1 MNAPGGLALSFANGQ
16 AAVTI
21 ERRALASIARLDHME
36 VTLPARR
43 GEESAPLTP
52 ERACLRRG
60 RLRTAVITVDAAGL
74 RGAFDEPRLAAEGI
88 EDLRLTLCDGYLLLR
103 ARATLAGRAAD
114 FTARATVVPTAG
126 RRLRLTIDDVRAYG
140 YLPAA
145 APLLGGALVAASPLG
160 ARGDD
165 RAPKRWNAE
174 LDALDLA
181 VYETFAAN
189 GWRLPDLSRARLIS
203 ATISTAGITL
213 AWSAD
218 TGRLPGEAA
227 EITATGAPRPI
238 AEAEDLLIAGET
250 EAALEAYRKAARVPE
265 TASEAS
271 RRVLEILV
279 SHPRT
284 FAEAAEHAARLSPS
298 GGATLLFAPALA
310 LARASIALERGEA
323 EAAAR
328 IYAEI
333 AAVAARA
340 EEEEDAH
347 LARLAAGR
355 AWLVAGR
362 VDEARP
368 LLETAVAAR
377 PEDTRAAE
385 LFAACKTDV
394 SARVLADS
402 PEAEQAA
409 QAMQATLALADEA
422 EAANRLDDAA
432 TALRRAL
439 ELATT
444 PDAARA
450 EIARRLAAICER
462 QGDDEGALAAL
473 RELLAGAPDD
483 ALVAPAWR
491 RIVELHARRGDPQ
504 AAARALIASADDT
517 RTGSSDEE
525 RGAALTAA
533 AEILRKRLGLPG
545 DAVMLLERA
554 IALAPRSAATLDV
567 LQTIAVEGSDWERL
581 ADVLERKIDAVAR
594 GPVEQTDLLVQL
606 GEVYDRQLQRADRA
620 RDTHE
625 RALHIDAQFR
635 PSLLWLARDAWVRG
649 DVPATTSLYGK
660 LAGLEG
666 PQGTSTRG
674 KRPSADDVAETHIR
688 LGLLAHRAGD
698 DGTAER
704 EAGRAL
710 AALPEHAG
718 ALDLLAEL
726 LEAQSR
732 HGDLADVLARRAGTG
747 LGQAARVEMA
757 HKRAVALERAGRL
770 GEAAAAWQP
779 LVELDAEALPALRR
793 LADAA
798 RTADDAPTLLAV
810 LEPLGEALASTGDA
824 SGAEQIIAAR
834 LQLVTDPV
842 AKGALATERARL
854 CLLLPDG
861 TEAARL
867 ALGAVAPESL
877 PDEGL
882 VLRAD
887 LAERHDD
894 LADALPVLEVLLA
907 RLHAAGDAA
916 ARDLEVRVT
925 NLRGRLAAGDNASVE
940 DLENRL
946 SLDPTDLHAAEALAQ
961 VYAAL
966 ADPRERTKAL
976 TELLRRALGMPPDR
990 RKAIYAA
997 LGESA
1002 EATGDLESAEQAYWR
1017 AATIESEP
1025 ALRANYLVS
1034 HARVLL
1040 ARGEVQTAMTELEEA
1055 ITRVPHH
1062 AGALALLADLT
1073 FRTQDWTR
1081 ARQLYAE
1088 LEVAPDAAQAI
1099 ARELLV
1105 YRRAVLADAQ
1115 GDIADAEAFYRELA
1129 ILNPRHA
1136 EARRAL
1142 AEIAIHR
1149 GDFGTAALR
1158 LEEVLRLLPL
1168 DAIGELVEVRQR
1180 VGAVYVQLGDWGS
1193 ARYYLELVLAQDPTR
1208 AQSLDYLI
1216 EVYERLGLYK
1226 EAGQACA
1233 RLSRLVFEPDRRA
1246 AILYRQGEILREH
1259 LGDEDGAFDAF
1270 LKSSD
1275 LDPRY
1280 VPTMVRLVGYFW
1292 RQGDDP
1298 SLAEVA
1304 ADLAAA
1310 GFSPGDDLELGVRLA
1325 LGTAFSK
1332 RDGATAPW
1340 SLEGKPFDAN
1350 IAARALAELVP
1361 SRKDASAALDIAL
1374 GVLLDGAP
1382 TGSDADVAAALAT
1395 IATQDPSEPGALQAL
1410 ARLVERLRHSGLAR
1424 AAYALLWFA
1433 APSDPILD
1441 NKVRLLGVGR
1451 MATAAALAIG
1461 GPADHVDAAGPLRRA
1476 LAALAVP
1483 LLGVAGPP
1491 ASPLGK
1497 DAPLP
1502 SGRATILARLV
1513 ERLGAPAVVPRVDEG
1528 EVARASIAPTE
1539 APPLP
1544 LVVTTAAVA
1553 LPDGAW
1559 TFLVT
1564 RALED
1569 ARSGLSALRGLDA
1582 GARTEALA
1590 GAQAAL
1596 LDAQPDGERARDVA
1610 RRVTAAT
1617 TLPTGEARAALV
1629 ADLAEVLSKPL
1640 DWDAFE
1646 RASSHTANRVGL
1658 LACGSPVDV
1667 LAALARE
1674 DAALVKAGGADVDA
1688 RRAFLRTS
1696 PVRELVRY
1704 MLSAA
1709 YALGSTGES

>member
-1 MNAPGGLALSFANGQ
+1 MTDGLALSFANGQ

-21 ERRALASIARLDHME
+21 ERRDLAPFARLDHME
-36 VTLPARR
+36 VTLPPRR
-43 GEESAPLTP
+43 GEAATPLTP
-52 ERACLRRG
+52 ESARRRRG

-74 RGAFDEPRLAAEGI
+74 RGAFDDDALAAEGI
-88 EDLRLTLCDGYLLLR
+88 AGLELVLDDGYVLLH
-103 ARATLAGRAAD
+103 ARATVEGREAD
-114 FTARATVVPTAG
+114 FTARGTVAPAAG
-126 RRLRLTIDDVRAYG
+126 RRVRLTVDDVRVYG
-140 YLPAA
+140 FLPVP
-145 APLLGGALVAASPLG
+145 APLLGGAIVAASRLG
-160 ARGDD
+160 ARGDG
-165 RAPKRWNAE
+165 RAQRRWSVE

-181 VYETFAAN
+181 IYETFAAS
-189 GWRLPDLSRARLIS
+189 GWRLPDLSRARVIGANVSS
-203 ATISTAGITL
+203 AGVTL
-213 AWSAD
+213 AWSAE
-218 TGRLPGEAA
+218 TGRLGGEAS

-238 AEAEDLLIAGET
+238 AEAEDLLVAGET
-250 EAALEAYRKAARVPE
+250 EAALAAYRKAARVPE
-265 TASEAS
+265 TASEAA

-279 SHPRT
+279 CQPQT
-284 FAEAAEHAARLSPS
+284 FEEASEHASRHAPS
-298 GGATLLFAPALA
+298 GGAALVFAPALD
-310 LARASIALERGEA
+310 LARAAIALERGDA

-328 IYAEI
+328 AYAD
-333 AAVAARA
+333 VAAASARA
-340 EEEEDAH
+340 GEEEDAH

-362 VDEARP
+362 IDEARP
-368 LLETAVAAR
+368 LLETAVGAR
-377 PEDTRAAE
+377 PDDARAAE

-394 SARVLADS
+394 SAHVVDETPGGR
-402 PEAEQAA
+402 AA
-409 QAMQATLALADEA
+409 LEATLALADEA
-422 EAANRLDDAA
+422 EAGKRLDDAA

-439 ELATT
+439 ELATA
-444 PDAARA
+444 PDGPRAERA
-450 EIARRLAAICER
+450 EIARRLAGVCER
-462 QGDDEGALAAL
+462 LGDDEGALIAL
-473 RELLAGAPDD
+473 RELLESAP
-483 ALVAPAWR
+483 ANANVAPAWR

-504 AAARALIASADDT
+504 AAARALIASADDA
-517 RTGSSDEE
+517 RTGSTDEE

-533 AEILRKRLGLPG
+533 AEILRKRLNLPG

-554 IALAPRSAATLDV
+554 IALAPRSAEALDA
-567 LQTIAVEGSDWERL
+567 LQTIAVEGGDWERL

-620 RDTHE
+620 RDAHE
-625 RALHIDAQFR
+625 RALRIDAHYR

-649 DVPATTSLYGK
+649 DGPAATALYGK
-660 LAGLEG
+660 LAAA
-666 PQGTSTRG
+666 GTAPGAPRQA
-674 KRPSADDVAETHIR
+674 PPADERAETHIR
-688 LGLLAHRAGD
+688 LGLLARRAGD

-704 EAGRAL
+704 EADRAL
-710 AALPEHAG
+710 SAVPDHAG

-726 LEAQSR
+726 LEAQAR
-732 HGDLADVLARRAGTG
+732 HGELADVLARRAGTG
-747 LGQAARVEMA
+747 LGQAARAELA

-779 LVELDAEALPALRR
+779 LVETDCDALPALRR

-834 LQLVTDPV
+834 MQLVTDPV

-867 ALGAVAPESL
+867 ALGAVSPESL

-894 LADALPVLEVLLA
+894 LADALPALDVLLLRA
-907 RLHAAGDAA
+907 HVAGEAASI
-916 ARDLEVRVT
+916 RELEVRVT
-925 NLRGRLAAGDNASVE
+925 DLRGRLAAQAPAGVE
-940 DLENRL
+940 ELERRL
-946 SLDPTDLHAAEALAQ
+946 AADPTDTHAAEALAE

-966 ADPRERTKAL
+966 ADPHARAEAL
-976 TELLRRALGMPPDR
+976 SELLRRALGMAPDR

-1002 EATGDLESAEQAYWR
+1002 EATGDLERAEQAYWR

-1105 YRRAVLADAQ
+1105 HRRAVLADAQ

-1168 DAIGELVEVRQR
+1168 DAVEPLVEVRQR

-1208 AQSLDYLI
+1208 AQSLEYLV

-1246 AILYRQGEILREH
+1246 AILHRQGEILREH
-1259 LGDEDGAFDAF
+1259 LGDENGAFDAF

-1292 RQGDDP
+1292 RQGDDT

-1310 GFSPGDDLELGVRLA
+1310 GFSPGEDLELAVHLA
-1325 LGTAFSK
+1325 LGTALPK
-1332 RDGATAPW
+1332 RGAGARSPW
-1340 SLEGKPFDAN
+1340 SLAGKPFDAG
-1350 IAARALAELVP
+1350 IATRALAELAAARQAP
-1361 SRKDASAALDIAL
+1361 GPALDAAM
-1374 GVLLDGAP
+1374 GALLDGAP
-1382 TGSDADVAAALAT
+1382 AGAGADIAAALAELV
-1395 IATQDPSEPGALQAL
+1395 AQDPAATGALHAL
-1410 ARLVERLRHSGLAR
+1410 ARLADRLHRDGLSR
-1424 AAYALLWFA
+1424 AAYALLSFA
-1433 APSDPILD
+1433 APSDAAAGE
-1441 NKVRLLGVGR
+1441 RLRALGAGP
-1451 MATAAALAIG
+1451 AASPAALAVG
-1461 GPADHVDAAGPLRRA
+1461 GAADHADGAGPLRRA

-1483 LLGVAGPP
+1483 LLGLAGPP
-1491 ASPLGK
+1491 PPSPVRRDAS
-1497 DAPLP
+1497 LP
-1502 SGRATILARLV
+1502 VARGEALARLA
-1513 ERLGAPAVVPRVDEG
+1513 ERLGVPPVSPRLEEADVVRVSLAPAE
-1528 EVARASIAPTE
+1528 T
-1539 APPLP
+1539 PPLP
-1544 LVVTTAAVA
+1544 LVVTTAAAA
-1553 LPDGAW
+1553 LPDGPW
-1559 TFLVT
+1559 TFLAA

-1569 ARSGLSALRGLDA
+1569 ARSGLLALRGLDA
-1582 GARTEALA
+1582 DARTEALA

-1596 LDAQPDGERARDVA
+1596 LGATPDGPRAKEAA
-1610 RRVTAAT
+1610 RRVAAASAG
-1617 TLPTGEARAALV
+1617 LPTGEARAVLI
-1629 ADLAEVLSKPL
+1629 ADLGELLSKPL
-1640 DWDAFE
+1640 DWDAFG
-1646 RASSHTANRVGL
+1646 RAAAHTANRVAL
-1658 LACGSPVDV
+1658 LACGSPADA

-1674 DAALVKAGGADVDA
+1674 DALLAKAGATDAEA
-1688 RRAFLRTS
+1688 RRGFLRTS
-1696 PVRELVRY
+1696 PVRELVRF
-1704 MLSAA
+1704 MLSPA
-1709 YALGSTGES
+1709 YALGSTGET